1 MVGLF
6 NSLMIKTLLIFG
18 NELEKCKIT
27 MYLWHS
33 KKSNMRPYLWITLLS
48 LSVLTNVNSQT
59 PYNVDIFDFAKP
71 RDPKTLPMPDP
82 AILLSGPE
90 LEAILGLPSQSVT
103 VKSPKDAGGMQ
114 VKNTFYKWNDP
125 TNPNTGIFIQLMTNP
140 VFDEYE
146 EYNSI
151 IVSSKLLKGEAAPGL
166 PQPISFKEKN
176 VGKLKVAYSVEGS
189 RVYWNIGNNYAISL
203 SFNMLGLNEPQL
215 VKIIDQLIP
224 TFNKNLLAKLLE

>member
-1 MVGLF
+1 
-6 NSLMIKTLLIFG
+6 MIKTLLIFD

-27 MYLWHS
+27 CTFGTQKKCNMRAYLWFS
-33 KKSNMRPYLWITLLS
+33 LLNLLI
-48 LSVLTNVNSQT
+48 LSNVNSQT
-59 PYNVDIFDFAKP
+59 AYNVDIFDFAKP

-82 AILLSGPE
+82 AILLSGTE
-90 LEAILGLPSQSVT
+90 LEMILGLPSQSVS

-125 TNPNTGIFIQLMTNP
+125 NNPNTGIFIQLMTNP

-151 IVSSKLLKGEAAPGL
+151 IVSSKLEKGESAPGMR
-166 PQPISFKEKN
+166 QPFTFKEKN
-176 VGKLKVAYSVEGS
+176 IGKVKVAYSVEGS
-189 RVYWNIGNNYAISL
+189 RVYWNIGNNYIVSL

-215 VKIIDQLIP
+215 IKIIDQVIP

>member
-1 MVGLF
+1 
-6 NSLMIKTLLIFG
+6 MIKTLLIFD

-27 MYLWHS
+27 CTFGTQKKCNMRAYLWFS
-33 KKSNMRPYLWITLLS
+33 LLNLLI
-48 LSVLTNVNSQT
+48 LSNVNSQT
-59 PYNVDIFDFAKP
+59 AYNVDIFDFAKP

-82 AILLSGPE
+82 AILLSGTE
-90 LEAILGLPSQSVT
+90 LEMILGLPSQSVS

-125 TNPNTGIFIQLMTNP
+125 NNPNTGIFIQLMTNP
-140 VFDEYE
+140 VFDDYY

-151 IVSSKLLKGEAAPGL
+151 IVSSKLEKGESAPGMS
-166 PQPISFKEKN
+166 QPFTFKEKN
-176 VGKLKVAYSVEGS
+176 IGKVKVAYSVEGS
-189 RVYWNIGNNYAISL
+189 RVYWNIGNNYIVSL

-215 VKIIDQLIP
+215 IKIIDQVIP